1 MANNAE
7 QAIKSFNHCKSNRVN
22 WDSHWQDVADYV
34 LPTRDFQTKQKIKGS
49 QRRGAIFNTTA
60 PEAAVQLAAALE
72 GMLFNTGIRWFELT
86 SEDESVNKLHEVREW
101 LYDSTNRMLSYFDN
115 TNSHFSLSGHEAALD
130 LVCFGTA
137 IILATE
143 TDGVFKFQA
152 RDLSGIYLK
161 ANDAGDIVDVYREFT
176 MPAWEVVE
184 TFGIE
189 NCSDACRQAIEDPS
203 KKDKEINVLH
213 YVYKRMSTDY
223 GKKDKLNKAWAS
235 NYYEVGE
242 KHTLS
247 EGGFDEN
254 PYIVVRWSKAAEEV
268 YGRSPAMEVLPT
280 IKVVNAMAR
289 TILEAAELAVR
300 PPVIVGAGTMEGPI
314 RTAPGSIMY
323 VRQGT
328 RDLPQPFN
336 SGARPDIGHELM
348 DREEAKI
355 DKAFFADRLSL
366 PELDR
371 MTATEIVER
380 RQQGLMV
387 ISPILSRL
395 YAEWLNPVSARTF
408 NWMLANGM
416 LEEAPEAF
424 VNARLKVNYVSPMA
438 ITRRSSVTQSFMQG
452 MSAAQILVQTNPGV
466 MENLDADSVFR
477 ALMTQNNVDP
487 KFLRSEQDVAMT
499 RQQAQEQQQQ
509 QEQGQQDMAMAQQAA
524 SAAKDAGSAAVDLGE
539 LGGLL
544 G

>member
-1 MANNAE
+1 MENNASR
-7 QAIKSFNHCKSNRVN
+7 AIKSFKRCKSDRVN

-34 LPTRDFQTKQKIKGS
+34 LPTRDFQTVHKTKGGR
-49 QRRGAIFNTTA
+49 RRGIIFNTTA

-86 SEDESVNKLHEVREW
+86 TEDESVNKLHEVREW
-101 LYDSTNRMLSYFDN
+101 LYDSTNRMLAYFDN
-115 TNSHFSLSGHEAALD
+115 TDSRFSLSGHEAALD

-137 IILATE
+137 VILATE
-143 TDGVFKFQA
+143 SEGVFKFQA

-161 ANDAGDIVDVYREFT
+161 ANDAGDIVDIYREFT
-176 MPAWEVVE
+176 MPAWEVAQ
-184 TFGIE
+184 TFGLE
-189 NCSDACRQAIEDPS
+189 NCSDVCKELVEDPE
-203 KKDKEINVLH
+203 KKDKEINLLH
-213 YVYKRMSTDY
+213 YVYKRMSTDHD
-223 GKKDKLNKAWAS
+223 KIDKLNKPWGS
-235 NYYEVGE
+235 YYYEIDE

-328 RDLPQPFN
+328 RDVPQPFN
-336 SGARPDIGHELM
+336 HGARPDIGHEMM

-395 YAEWLNPVSARTF
+395 YAEWLNPVITRTF
-408 NWMLANGM
+408 EYMLRKGM
-416 LEEAPEAF
+416 LKPPPEAF
-424 VNARLKVNYVSPMA
+424 AEARLKVNYVSPMA

-452 MSAAQILVQTNPGV
+452 MSAAQILVQANPAILQ
-466 MENLDADSVFR
+466 NLDTDSVFR

-487 KFLRSEQDVAMT
+487 SFLRSEQEVAML
-499 RQQAQEQQQQ
+499 RQQQQEQEQQQQ
-509 QEQGQQDMAMAQQAA
+509 QMAMAQQAA
-524 SAAKDAGSAAVDLGE
+524 SAAKDAGSAASDLGA
-539 LGGLL
+539 LGGLV

>member
-1 MANNAE
+1 MATNAE
-7 QAIKSFNHCKSNRVN
+7 QAIKTFKKSKSDRVN
-22 WDSHWQDVADYV
+22 WDSHWQDIADYV
-34 LPTRDFQTKQKIKGS
+34 LPSRDFQTKQKMKGS
-49 QRRGAIFNTTA
+49 QRRGTIYNTTA

-86 SEDESVNKLHEVREW
+86 TDDESVNKLHEVREW
-101 LYDSTNRMLSYFDN
+101 LYDSTNRMLAYFDN
-115 TNSHFSLSGHEAALD
+115 TNTHFSLSGHEAALD

-137 IILATE
+137 VILATDS
-143 TDGVFKFQA
+143 DGIFKFQA

-184 TFGIE
+184 TFGME
-189 NCSDACRQAIEDPS
+189 NCSEDCQKCVEDPD
-203 KKDKEINVLH
+203 KRDKEITVLH

-223 GKKDKLNKAWAS
+223 GKIDKLNKPWAS
-235 NYYEVGE
+235 CYYEVDA

-254 PYIVVRWSKAAEEV
+254 PYIVVRWSKASEEV

-289 TILEAAELAVR
+289 TVLEAAELAVR
-300 PPVIVGAGTMEGPI
+300 PPVIVGAGSMEGPI

-336 SGARPDIGHELM
+336 SGARPDIGHEMM
-348 DREEAKI
+348 DREETKI
-355 DKAFFADRLSL
+355 DKAFFADRLAL

-371 MTATEIVER
+371 MTATEIIER

-395 YAEWLNPVSARTF
+395 YAEWLNPVIARTF
-408 NWMLANGM
+408 KWMMKNGF
-416 LEEAPEAF
+416 LDDAPEAI
-424 VNARLKVNYVSPMA
+424 AGIRIKVNYVSPMA

-452 MSAAQILVQTNPGV
+452 MSAAQILVQANPSIL
-466 MENLDADSVFR
+466 ENLDTDAVFR

-487 KFLRSEQDVAMT
+487 QFLKSEQEVSMM
-499 RQQAQEQQQQ
+499 RQQQQEQQQQ
-509 QEQGQQDMAMAQQAA
+509 QQQMAMAQQAA
-524 SAAKDAGSAAVDLGE
+524 SAAKDGASAASDLGA
-539 LGGLL
+539 LGGLI

>member
-1 MANNAE
+1 MATNAE
-7 QAIKSFNHCKSNRVN
+7 QAIKTFKKSKSDRVN
-22 WDSHWQDVADYV
+22 WDGHWQDIADYV
-34 LPTRDFQTKQKIKGS
+34 LPTRDFQTKQKMKGS
-49 QRRGAIFNTTA
+49 QRRGTIYNTTA

-86 SEDESVNKLHEVREW
+86 TDDESVNKLHEVREW
-101 LYDSTNRMLSYFDN
+101 LYDSTNRMLAYFDN

-137 IILATE
+137 VILATDS
-143 TDGVFKFQA
+143 DGIFKFQA

-184 TFGIE
+184 TFGME
-189 NCSDACRQAIEDPS
+189 NCSEDCQKCVEDPD
-203 KKDKEINVLH
+203 KRDKEITVLH

-223 GKKDKLNKAWAS
+223 GKIDKLNKPWAS
-235 NYYEVGE
+235 CYYEVDA

-254 PYIVVRWSKAAEEV
+254 PYIIVRWSKASEEV

-289 TILEAAELAVR
+289 TVLEAAELAVR
-300 PPVIVGAGTMEGPI
+300 PPVIVGAGSMEGPI

-336 SGARPDIGHELM
+336 SGARPDIGHEMM
-348 DREEAKI
+348 DREETKI
-355 DKAFFADRLSL
+355 DKAFFADRLAL

-371 MTATEIVER
+371 MTATEIIER

-395 YAEWLNPVSARTF
+395 YAEWLNPVIARTF
-408 NWMLANGM
+408 KWMMKNG
-416 LEEAPEAF
+416 LLDDAPEAI
-424 VNARLKVNYVSPMA
+424 AGIRIKVNYVSPMA

-452 MSAAQILVQTNPGV
+452 MSAAQILVQASPQIL
-466 MENLDADSVFR
+466 ENLDTDAVFR

-487 KFLRSEQDVAMT
+487 QFLRSEQEVVQW
-499 RQQAQEQQQQ
+499 RQQQSEQAQQEQQL
-509 QEQGQQDMAMAQQAA
+509 AMAQQAA
-524 SAAKDAGSAAVDLGE
+524 SAAKDAGSAASDLGA
-539 LGGLL
+539 LGGLV

>member
-1 MANNAE
+1 MATNAE
-7 QAIKSFNHCKSNRVN
+7 QAIKTFKKSKSDRVN
-22 WDSHWQDVADYV
+22 WDGHWQDIADYV
-34 LPTRDFQTKQKIKGS
+34 LPTRDFQTKQKMKGS
-49 QRRGAIFNTTA
+49 QRRGTIYNTTA

-86 SEDESVNKLHEVREW
+86 TDDESVNKLHEVREW
-101 LYDSTNRMLSYFDN
+101 LYDSTNRMLAYFDN

-137 IILATE
+137 VILATDS
-143 TDGVFKFQA
+143 DGIFKFQA

-184 TFGIE
+184 TFGME
-189 NCSDACRQAIEDPS
+189 NCSEDCQKCVEDPD
-203 KKDKEINVLH
+203 KRDKEITVLH

-223 GKKDKLNKAWAS
+223 GKIDKLNKDWAS
-235 NYYEVGE
+235 CYYELE
-242 KHTLS
+242 AKHTLS

-254 PYIVVRWSKAAEEV
+254 PYIIVRWSKASEEV

-289 TILEAAELAVR
+289 TVLEAAELSVR
-300 PPVIVGAGTMEGPI
+300 PPVIVGAGSMEGPI

-336 SGARPDIGHELM
+336 SGARPDIGHEMM
-348 DREEAKI
+348 DREEIKI

-395 YAEWLNPVSARTF
+395 YAEWLNPVIARTF
-408 NWMLANGM
+408 KWMMKNGY
-416 LEEAPEAF
+416 LDDAPEAI
-424 VNARLKVNYVSPMA
+424 AGIRIKVNYVSPMA

-452 MSAAQILVQTNPGV
+452 MSAAQILVQANPSIL
-466 MENLDADSVFR
+466 ENLDTDAVFR

-487 KFLRSEQDVAMT
+487 QFLKSEQEVAMM
-499 RQQAQEQQQQ
+499 RQQQQEQQQQ
-509 QEQGQQDMAMAQQAA
+509 QQQMAMAQQAA
-524 SAAKDAGSAAVDLGE
+524 SAAKDAGSAASDLGT
-539 LGGLL
+539 LGGLV

>member
-1 MANNAE
+1 MALNPV
-7 QAIKSFNHCKSNRVN
+7 QAIKLFKDAKSDRAN
-22 WDSHWQDVADYV
+22 WDNHWQDVADYV
-34 LPTRDFQTKQKIKGS
+34 LPTRDFQTKQKMKGS
-49 QRRGAIFNTTA
+49 QRRGTIYNTTA

-86 SEDESVNKLHEVREW
+86 TENEDINSLHEVQEW
-101 LYDSTNRMLSYFDN
+101 LYDSTNRMLAYFDN
-115 TNSHFSLSGHEAALD
+115 SRSHFSLSAHELALD
-130 LVCFGTA
+130 LVCFGTGV
-137 IILATE
+137 ILAQE
-143 TDGVFKFQA
+143 SNGVFKFQS

-161 ANDAGDIVDVYREFT
+161 ANDGGDIVDVFREFK

-184 TFGIE
+184 TFGME
-189 NCSDACRQAIEDPS
+189 NVSEFS
-203 KKDKEINVLH
+203 KKCAEEPEKRDKEISILH
-213 YVYKRMSTDY
+213 HVYLRMERDY
-223 GKKDKLNKAWAS
+223 GKRDKINKPWAS
-235 NYYEVGE
+235 CYYEIDA
-242 KHTLS
+242 KHTLRES
-247 EGGFDEN
+247 GFDEN
-254 PYIVVRWSKAAEEV
+254 PYIVVRWSKASEEV

-289 TILEAAELAVR
+289 TILEASELAVR

-336 SGARPDIGHELM
+336 SGSRPDIGHEMM

-395 YAEWLNPVSARTF
+395 YAEWLNPVITRTF
-408 NWMLANGM
+408 GWMMNNGM
-416 LEEAPEAF
+416 LLPPPEILSR
-424 VNARLKVNYVSPMA
+424 ARMKVNYVSPMA
-438 ITRRSSVTQSFMQG
+438 ITRRSSVTQSFMQA
-452 MSAAQILVQTNPGV
+452 MSAAQILVQVNPEI
-466 MENLDADSVFR
+466 MMNLDLDAVFR
-477 ALMTQNNVDP
+477 SLMTQNNVDP
-487 KFLRSEQDVAMT
+487 QFLKSEQEVAQIRQMQAE
-499 RQQAQEQQQQ
+499 QQAQQQQ
-509 QEQGQQDMAMAQQAA
+509 MMMAQQAA
-524 SAAKDAGSAAVDLGE
+524 SAAKDAGSAASDLGE
-539 LGGLL
+539 LGGLV